1 MKKNSFDQAVK
12 TDLKTY
18 DNIRKTETGQEDDYT
33 PNFLLDYVYFK
44 NSYKMIAIDFS
55 KLQELDADPKT
66 LQQINFTAN
75 GDRAGNRTMLF
86 IIEEAKK
93 LI

>member
-1 MKKNSFDQAVK
+1 MTNEKKNSFDQAVK

-18 DNIRKTETGQEDDYT
+18 DNIRKTETDQEDDYT

-66 LQQINFTAN
+66 L
-75 GDRAGNRTMLF
+75 
-86 IIEEAKK
+86 
-93 LI
+93 